1 MELPGSESLFC
12 GHDNSSS
19 ADFIKLLLAND
30 SAIFV
35 DTSANGF
42 SPAAGLANFGSA
54 RTVSVDTHGDFLD
67 RLVVK
72 ASVVVEF
79 LGSRGSG

>member
-1 MELPGSESLFC
+1 VELSSSKGLFC

-19 ADFIKLLLAND
+19 ADFIQLLPAND
-30 SAIFV
+30 CAIF
-35 DTSANGF
+35 DYTSPNGF
-42 SPAAGLANFGSA
+42 SPAADLADFSSA
-54 RTVSVDTHGDFLD
+54 RTVRVDTHFDFLD

>member
-1 MELPGSESLFC
+1 VELPGSESLFC

-19 ADFIKLLLAND
+19 ADFIQFLTAND
-30 SAIFV
+30 CAILI
-35 DTSANGF
+35 DTSANDF
-42 SPAAGLANFGSA
+42 SPAAGLANLSSA

-79 LGSRGSG
+79 LGRRGSG